1 MKHFVLLKFD
11 PAYLTAENYHEIET
25 AFKDLKK
32 ALPNNVKNTV
42 VHRNIIDR
50 ASNMDIMIEM
60 ELDSAES
67 LSIYLNHPIHL
78 AIGKKMNSHII
89 NRVSFDY
96 N

>member
-11 PAYLTAENYHEIET
+11 PAYLTNENYHEIET
-25 AFKDLKK
+25 AFRDLKN
-32 ALPNNVKNTV
+32 ALPANIKNAI

-67 LSIYLNHPIHL
+67 LPIYLNHPIHL
-78 AIGKKMNSHII
+78 AIGEKMNPHIT